1 MAEATQTQS
10 TGIVARI
17 MRILKLDD
25 AGKVQSFFDR
35 EKKKLSR
42 DITTLNKNIENV
54 KFNSERTLDEYRE
67 KLEDAEVALEN
78 AYAGVTLADI
88 ENNAKQ
94 EEFSGKYW
102 YAIDVAT
109 EKVENI
115 KKRIKDETENTEK
128 SIESFEKQIEELKFR
143 ISKIS

>member
-1 MAEATQTQS
+1 MAETTTQS

-67 KLEDAEVALEN
+67 QLEDAEVALEN

-94 EEFSGKYW
+94 EEFSFKYW
-102 YAIDVAT
+102 DAIDRTTA
-109 EKVENI
+109 KVESI
-115 KKRIKDETENTEK
+115 KQRIKDETEKTEK
-128 SIESFEKQIEELKFR
+128 AVESFEKQIAELNFR